1 MPVQSRTFLFIAAVA
16 LGTLLAAGCSA
27 ATPAPAAAP
36 TSGAVPTAAVP
47 PSPTAGAATPVPATV
62 AATVATVTA
71 VPSTPLAS
79 SPAATPTATQTQA
92 TPTAASI
99 AADMVV
105 VNMKEIKFQPPSVTV
120 RVGQA
125 VEWRNLDSAPHT
137 ATSRVP
143 QGVFD
148 SNIMDEGDTFRFTPT
163 TAGTTEYWCL
173 VHPEM
178 RATLVV
184 Q

>member
-1 MPVQSRTFLFIAAVA
+1 MASPTVEAPTAAPTVA
-16 LGTLLAAGCSA
+16 PTVAPTA
-27 ATPAPAAAP
+27 APAAAQVQP
-36 TSGAVPTAAVP
+36 T
-47 PSPTAGAATPVPATV
+47 TP
-62 AATVATVTA
+62 
-71 VPSTPLAS
+71 
-79 SPAATPTATQTQA
+79 PAATPGAAPGAAATVPAEPTPGGQPATAEA
-92 TPTAASI
+92 
-99 AADMVV
+99 VV
-105 VNMKEIKFQPPSVTV
+105 VNMQDIKFQPQSVTV
-120 RVGQA
+120 KVGQA

-148 SNIMDEGDTFRFTPT
+148 SNIMNQGATYRFTPT

-178 RATLVV
+178 RATLIV